1 MEKKKFYKV
10 EEKDLLDMLEA
21 YERLTAL
28 EESGVDN
35 WVWYEDSLTNR
46 LILLKEEYGASEKK
60 GFNFEDVA
68 KIQLKN
74 YEEIKDD

>member
-28 EESGVDN
+28 EQGGVDN
-35 WVWYEDSLTNR
+35 WDWYGDSLTDH
-46 LILLKEEYGASEKK
+46 LIFLRKEYGVSDKND
-60 GFNFEDVA
+60 FYFEDVA
-68 KIQLKN
+68 EVQLKN

>member
-1 MEKKKFYKV
+1 MKKKFYKV

-21 YERLTAL
+21 YERLAAL

-35 WVWYEDSLTNR
+35 WEWYGDSLTDR
-46 LILLKEEYGASEKK
+46 LIFLGEEYGVSDKK
-60 GFNFEDVA
+60 DFYFEDVA